1 MAATPPSPSSHLQ
14 PASAAPPPS
23 SDRPGWRETL
33 GFAVGGL
40 HYNHGVDGIKQLAQP
55 IFNIMLGV
63 NPALIGTILMSARIW
78 DAFTDPWMGLISDN
92 TRTRWGRRRPYILLG
107 AVLSA
112 IIFPL
117 IWFVPRGASP
127 QFAATYFGVM
137 AFLFYTA
144 FTIYCVPFVTLALEM
159 TPSYSERTRILAIRT
174 FFSSLSGLTLS
185 WAFRIAYWEGFGDP
199 VNGIRVVG
207 LCIGAL
213 FLLAGASP
221 AIFVRERYMKLA
233 QNQKKL
239 SFKVS
244 LKTTLQN
251 RQFLVLIGLTLS
263 IIFGA
268 MTFGALGIYVNTYYV
283 FGGDVAKGATMMG
296 LMGTAG
302 LLANWAY
309 LPIITIMARKYGKTR
324 ALAFCLICG
333 LVGSVGKWFLI
344 RPEWPYAQLLL
355 PIILSPAHSAFWLLV
370 NSMKADV
377 CDYDEMQSGVR
388 REGAYA
394 AVSSWAQKFAAAMT
408 FSMSGFVLVA
418 VGFEQNLGGNQSPH
432 ALDLLRASYAAMPL
446 VSYGVALLL
455 LRRYRLGPQEMAD
468 IRAKLEARRATV

>member
-1 MAATPPSPSSHLQ
+1 M
-14 PASAAPPPS
+14 
-23 SDRPGWRETL
+23 
-33 GFAVGGL
+33 GGL
-40 HYNHGVDGIKQLAQP
+40 PYNLGVDGIKRLAQP

-63 NPALIGTILMSARIW
+63 NPALIGTILMCARIW

-117 IWFVPRGASP
+117 IWFVPRGSSP
-127 QFAATYFGVM
+127 HFAATYFGVM

-144 FTIYCVPFVTLALEM
+144 FTIYCVPYVTLALEM
-159 TPSYSERTRILAIRT
+159 TPNYAERTRILAIRT
-174 FFSSLSGLTLS
+174 FFSSLSGLTLA
-185 WAFRIAYWEGFGDP
+185 WAFSIAYWEGFGDP
-199 VNGIRVVG
+199 VTGIRVVG
-207 LCIGAL
+207 ICIGVL
-213 FLLAGASP
+213 FLLAGSAP
-221 AIFVRERYMKLA
+221 ALFVRERYMKLA

-268 MTFGALGIYVNTYYV
+268 MTFGSLGIYVNTYYV
-283 FGGDVAKGATMMG
+283 FGGDIAKGATMEG
-296 LMGTAG
+296 LSGTAG

-309 LPIITIMARKYGKTR
+309 LPVITIMARKFGKTR

-333 LVGSVGKWFLI
+333 LVGSVCKWFLI

-355 PIILSPAHSAFWLLV
+355 PFILSPAHSAFWLLV

-377 CDYDEMQSGVR
+377 CDYDELQSGVR

-408 FSMSGFVLVA
+408 FSASGIVLVA
-418 VGFEQNLGGNQSPH
+418 IGFDQSLGGAQSPH
-432 ALDLLRASYAAMPL
+432 TLTLLRVSYVIMPL
-446 VSYGVALLL
+446 LSYGVALLL
-455 LRRYRLGPQEMAD
+455 LRLYRLGPQRMTD
-468 IRAKLEARRATV
+468 IRQQLEARRSTV